1 VPRWLSP
8 ALAFLILLPGPLHWG
23 HARAADAPPGASSCS
38 GCHAVAGTALTS
50 IPPLRGAKAADIV
63 AAMRKYKDPK
73 GEAKGA
79 GTAMARIARGF
90 SDPEIEAIAAW
101 FEAEK

>member
-8 ALAFLILLPGPLHWG
+8 ALAFLILLPGPFSSRPV
-23 HARAADAPPGASSCS
+23 RAADAPPGASSCS
-38 GCHAVAGTALTS
+38 GCHAPAPTAPNS
-50 IPPLRGAKAADIV
+50 IPSLRGAKAADIV

-73 GEAKGA
+73 GNTKGG